1 MLKDF
6 VDNLRVTNDCAKRGV
21 ALTTDYIKAITKD
34 ELQRQ
39 HLFQTVEHHRR
50 QVPNVKKA
58 SIF

>member
-1 MLKDF
+1 
-6 VDNLRVTNDCAKRGV
+6 VENLRVTNDRAKRGV
-21 ALTTDYIKAITKD
+21 AVTTDYIKAITKD

-39 HLFQTVEHHRR
+39 HLFQTVEQHRR